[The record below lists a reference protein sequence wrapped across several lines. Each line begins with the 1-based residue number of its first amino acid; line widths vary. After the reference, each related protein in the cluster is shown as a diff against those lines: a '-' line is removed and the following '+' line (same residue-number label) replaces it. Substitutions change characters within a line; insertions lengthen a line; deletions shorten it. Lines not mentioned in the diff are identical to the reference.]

1 MSMKKGDLVKYNVP
15 QYFKNDVFGI
25 VLSEF
30 DDGYMIS
37 WIIKGTFTEPKWYSF
52 RDLVP
57 LTLESSKDLLSK
69 AL

>member
-1 MSMKKGDLVKYNVP
+1 MKKGDLVKYNSR
-15 QYFKNDVFGI
+15 QFLGNGVFGI
-25 VLSEF
+25 ILSEL
-30 DDGYMIS
+30 DDGYNVVWQIN
-37 WIIKGTFTEPKWYSF
+37 GRLTEPKWYSF

>member
-1 MSMKKGDLVKYNVP
+1 MKKGDLVKYNNP
-15 QYFKNDVFGI
+15 LNRFLGI
-25 VLSEF
+25 ILSER
-30 DDGYMIS
+30 DDGYDVM
-37 WIIKGTFTEPKWYSF
+37 WMRGGQLFGPKWYSF

>member
-1 MSMKKGDLVKYNVP
+1 MVKFRHASHGLQKVVY
-15 QYFKNDVFGI
+15 FGI
-25 VLSEF
+25 ILSEL
-30 DDGYMIS
+30 DDGYNVVWHIHGS
-37 WIIKGTFTEPKWYSF
+37 LTEPRWYSF